1 MSTLQMEYVDK
12 QIEIEMTE
20 RKARED
26 LYAFKKQYNYFNN
39 SSSSNRPE
47 GEGGKEGREGR
58 DGRDRDGNRERG
70 GNGNRGGR
78 GGGGGEGRGGAEAS
92 GTWGHHD
99 ENHRDS
105 NNRGERRGD
114 RDRGDRYSK
123 GGANASTGGDR
134 NGRNNSAP
142 KDKEKDNSGGGKAS
156 VSARVVKAVD
166 PLLTIPAPSNA
177 KSKNRGGDSEAPL
190 IAIPPPASFDDAGG
204 ITRQANRRG
213 NKSKTETVKADVEP
227 EAAGSRNKD
236 RDSRRKRGGATTL
249 DSAFSNLSVPDA
261 TAGQKAFENA
271 AAANAAMNAPKME
284 KKVVPTNVDGGDK
297 GQGHEPLEKHVRK
310 GRTGTNRAAK
320 EGKADVTPAETSG
333 DKNGEGEKEW

>member
-1 MSTLQMEYVDK
+1 MEYVDK

-58 DGRDRDGNRERG
+58 DGRDGRDREGNRERG

-78 GGGGGEGRGGAEAS
+78 GEGRGEGRGGAEAS

-114 RDRGDRYSK
+114 RDRGDRGDRYSK
-123 GGANASTGGDR
+123 GGAGAAGGGER
-134 NGRNNSAP
+134 NVRNNSAA
-142 KDKEKDNSGGGKAS
+142 KDKDSSGGKAS
-156 VSARVVKAVD
+156 ISARVVKAVD
-166 PLLTIPAPSNA
+166 PLLSIPAPSNT

-190 IAIPPPASFDDAGG
+190 IAIPPPASFDDAGSM
-204 ITRQANRRG
+204 TRQANRRG

-227 EAAGSRNKD
+227 DATGTLRNKE
-236 RDSRRKRGGATTL
+236 RDSKRKRGGATTL
-249 DSAFSNLSVPDA
+249 DSAFSNLSIPDA

-271 AAANAAMNAPKME
+271 AAASAAMNAPKME
-284 KKVVPTNVDGGDK
+284 KKVMPTNVEGGDK
-297 GQGHEPLEKHVRK
+297 AHEPLEKLIRK
-310 GRTGTNRAAK
+310 GRTGSNGVAK
-320 EGKADVTPAETSG
+320 EGKADVTPAESSG
-333 DKNGEGEKEW
+333 DKNSEGEM